1 MMSSFFGCEK
11 GEGVDTLSGPP
22 PPFNVQVERHVE
34 ITVSNFRNHFFY
46 FSSLFEFGNL
56 LLPVRD
62 NRFFLFNFFFIRS
75 CLIHEF
81 YK

>member
-34 ITVSNFRNHFFY
+34 ITVSNFRNHFF
-46 FSSLFEFGNL
+46 L
-56 LLPVRD
+56 
-62 NRFFLFNFFFIRS
+62 FFFVV
-75 CLIHEF
+75 
-81 YK
+81 